1 MTLIIAMFAFSL
13 SMSISPGP
21 VNLICLSSGL
31 NYGFKRTLPF
41 ISGATVGFVLLLT
54 TIGLGLST
62 ITSEYSLVF
71 NTLKYLGSAFI
82 GYMGINVFLSAGKLE
97 INKNYAAK
105 PTFKQ
110 GLLLQWLNPKAWVA
124 CMAGSAA
131 FNAANSPETLG
142 LFVTIY
148 FMVCYCGIACWAL
161 VGVKISK
168 LLTQPK
174 QLKIINRL
182 MGIALGAV
190 AIYLSVI

>member
-1 MTLIIAMFAFSL
+1 MTLIIAMFTFSL

-54 TIGLGLST
+54 TIGLGLSA
-62 ITSEYSLVF
+62 ITSEYSLIF
-71 NTLKYLGSAFI
+71 DTLKYLGSAFI
-82 GYMGINVFLSAGKLE
+82 GYMGINIFLSAGKFKLHQKE
-97 INKNYAAK
+97 AAK

-110 GLLLQWLNPKAWVA
+110 GLLLQWLNPKAWIA

-131 FNAANSPETLG
+131 FNVANSPVILG

-161 VGVKISK
+161 VGVRISK

-174 QLKIINRL
+174 QLKMINRL